1 MIEIKPGL
9 YRHYKGGLYIVEGV
23 ARHTENTGEDLVIY
37 ESLDTHRLWARPASM
52 WYDKVDGK
60 PRFELIVEMEIEKST
75 KLKERDKVRC
85 I

>member
-1 MIEIKPGL
+1 MNEIKPGL
-9 YRHYKGGLYIVEGV
+9 YRHYDGGLYIVEGV

-37 ESLDTHRLWARPASM
+37 ESLDTRRLWARPASM
-52 WYDKVDGK
+52 WRDKVDGK

>member
-1 MIEIKPGL
+1 MVEIKPGL
-9 YRHYKGGLYIVEGV
+9 YRHYEGGLYIVEGV

-37 ESLDTHRLWARPASM
+37 ESLDTRRLWARPASM
-52 WYDKVDGK
+52 WHDKVDGK
-60 PRFELIVEMEIEKST
+60 PRFELIAEMEIKKST